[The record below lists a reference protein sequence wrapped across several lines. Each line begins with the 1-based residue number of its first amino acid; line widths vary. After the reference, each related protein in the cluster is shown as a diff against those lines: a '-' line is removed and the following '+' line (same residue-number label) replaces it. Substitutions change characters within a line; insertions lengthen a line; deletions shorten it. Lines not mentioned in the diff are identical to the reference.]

1 MAEPFLEFEQGQ
13 GVLRI
18 EELRCQGGAGPM
30 AGDSPSGIFVRDTG
44 LAAQQRAQSAVE
56 ITLAD
61 TVAAV
66 AEKVVHHCTRFLIEQ
81 NGLRRSNLFPSSNC
95 FSQKWINW
103 LCEGVARFIR
113 RHV

>member
-18 EELRCQGGAGPM
+18 VELRCQSGAGSM
-30 AGDSPSGIFVRDTG
+30 AGDSPSGIHFRDAG
-44 LAAQQRAQSAVE
+44 LAAQQRDQTAIE

-61 TVAAV
+61 TVAAI
-66 AEKVVHHCTRFLIEQ
+66 AEKVMHHCTRFLIEQ
-81 NGLRRSNLFPSSNC
+81 NRLRRSNLFPSSNC

-103 LCEGVARFIR
+103 LCEGAGRLIR
-113 RHV
+113 R